1 MEYPK
6 IIFLGFFIWLC
17 QIVFKQIILISFMRI
32 MIAIILLFIMAVSPI
47 SGELTSLIIPLN
59 DSDIPKEIKPLL
71 KEGYRINFQGFEE
84 NLIEFICYDENS
96 ASLLLNEFLNSR
108 GGYTI
113 QEYGSFTYKGING
126 HSFTS
131 TWGKGYVLK
140 DKNKVYVFNS
150 PSENM
155 SNLKVLLEN
164 KFGKEYPYHYL
175 VFLLIPLGLIIYKII
190 K

>member
-1 MEYPK
+1 MK
-6 IIFLGFFIWLC
+6 IM
-17 QIVFKQIILISFMRI
+17 V
-32 MIAIILLFIMAVSPI
+32 AILLLLIAVFPI
-47 SGELTSLIIPLN
+47 SCELSSLIVPLN
-59 DSDIPKEIKPLL
+59 DSDIPKDIKPLL
-71 KEGYRINFQGFEE
+71 KEGYRIYFQGFEE

-108 GGYTI
+108 GGYRI
-113 QEYGSFTYKGING
+113 QAYDNFSYKGING
-126 HSFTS
+126 YSFTS

-140 DKNKVYVFNS
+140 NKNKVYVFNS

-155 SNLKVLLEN
+155 SNLKILLEN

-175 VFLLIPLGLIIYKII
+175 AVLLIPVGLILYKII

>member
-1 MEYPK
+1 MK
-6 IIFLGFFIWLC
+6 MM
-17 QIVFKQIILISFMRI
+17 S
-32 MIAIILLFIMAVSPI
+32 AILLLCILAVSPI
-47 SGELTSLIIPLN
+47 SGELTSLIVPLN

-71 KEGYRINFQGFEE
+71 KEGYRIYFQGFEE

-108 GGYTI
+108 GGYKI
-113 QEYGSFTYKGING
+113 QKYDTFSYNGING
-126 HSFTS
+126 YSYTS

-140 DKNKVYVFNS
+140 NKNKVYVFNS

-155 SNLKVLLEN
+155 SNLKILLEN
-164 KFGKEYPYHYL
+164 KFGKDYPFHYL
-175 VFLLIPLGLIIYKII
+175 AVLLIPIGLIIYKII